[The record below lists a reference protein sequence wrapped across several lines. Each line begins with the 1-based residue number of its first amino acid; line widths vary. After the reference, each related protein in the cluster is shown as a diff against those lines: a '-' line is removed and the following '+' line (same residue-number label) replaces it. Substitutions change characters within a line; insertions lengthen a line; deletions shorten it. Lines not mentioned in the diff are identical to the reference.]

1 MDATWIVMAFAV
13 GWLAGRV
20 GLPPLVGYLCAGL
33 LLSTQRYD
41 PGPLVAQLSDVGVA
55 LLLFA
60 VGLKVRW
67 QSLIGREVVGVGILH
82 FVIVGALG
90 TLLVAGLG
98 LTGKAGMVVGLCLG
112 LSSTVVTIKLLES
125 RSELGAYHGRIA
137 VGILILQDLFAI
149 GLLVWLGSKAISP
162 VSLLLFALPLLRPLA
177 AQILERCGHSELMLL
192 FGIAAALG
200 SASLAK
206 LLGISPELGAL
217 LAGITLAGHERS
229 NELSKTIWGV
239 RELLLV
245 AFFLQIGMMG
255 LPPSADL
262 GAVALILL
270 AIPAKAYLLFVLFM
284 LFRLRSRTAFVA
296 ATGLASFSE
305 FALIIANAGVSGGVL
320 PERWVP
326 ILGLATLI
334 SMAVIAPIDRN
345 VHTLYER
352 LAGWL
357 RKFERGERHEEH
369 EPTNLGSA
377 DWVIIGM
384 GRTGGGAYKALEAQG
399 HRPIGLDADPAKIA
413 RSIGKG
419 RRVVYGDAEDPEL
432 WTGLDLDGVSGVLL
446 TLPDLE
452 AKVRAIRYLRARGFE
467 GIIAA
472 TTLFNEEDPV
482 MIRHGVDI
490 LVHPFAGAGERLAQE
505 AMQAVRA

>member
-1 MDATWIVMAFAV
+1 MAFAV

-20 GLPPLVGYLCAGL
+20 GLPPLVGYLGAGL
-33 LLSTQRYD
+33 LLSSQRYD
-41 PGPLVAQLSDVGVA
+41 PGPLVGQLSDVGVA
-55 LLLFA
+55 LLLFV

-67 QSLIGREVVGVGILH
+67 QSLVGREVVGVGILH
-82 FVIVGALG
+82 FLLLGALG
-90 TLLVAGLG
+90 TLLMAGLG
-98 LTGKAGMVVGLCLG
+98 LTGKPGMILGLCLG

-125 RSELGAYHGRIA
+125 RSELGAYHGRVA
-137 VGILILQDLFAI
+137 VGILILQDLLAI

-162 VSLLLFALPLLRPLA
+162 AALLLLAIPLSRPLV

-192 FGIAAALG
+192 FGIAAAIG
-200 SASLAK
+200 GASLATY
-206 LLGISPELGAL
+206 LGISPELGAL
-217 LAGITLAGHERS
+217 LAGIALAGHERS
-229 NELSKTIWGV
+229 NELAKTIWGV

-255 LPPSADL
+255 LPPSSDF

-270 AIPAKAYLLFVLFM
+270 AVPAKAYLFFVLFTR
-284 LFRLRSRTAFVA
+284 FRLRSRTAFVA
-296 ATGLASFSE
+296 STGLASFSE
-305 FALIIANAGVSGGVL
+305 FALIVGNAAAGNGVL
-320 PERWVP
+320 PEKWVP

-334 SMAVIAPIDRN
+334 SMAVVAPVNRN

-352 LAGWL
+352 LGSWL
-357 RKFERGERHEEH
+357 RRFERGALHEEH
-369 EPTNLGSA
+369 EPTHLGAA

-399 HRPIGLDADPAKIA
+399 HRPIGLDADPAKIS
-413 RSIGKG
+413 RSIAKG

-432 WTGLDLDGVSGVLL
+432 WTGLDVGGIHGVLL

-452 AKVRAIRYLRARGFE
+452 AKVRAIRYLRARGFT

-472 TTLFNEEDPV
+472 TTLYNEEDPI
-482 MIRHGVDI
+482 MLRHGVDI

-505 AMQAVRA
+505 AMQAVKA

>member
-20 GLPPLVGYLCAGL
+20 GLPPLVGYLGAGL
-33 LLSTQRYD
+33 LLSSQHYN
-41 PGPLVAQLSDVGVA
+41 PGPLVGQLADVGVD

-67 QSLIGREVVGVGILH
+67 RSLIGREVVGVGILH
-82 FVIVGALG
+82 FLILGALG
-90 TLLVAGLG
+90 TLLMAGLG
-98 LTGKAGMVVGLCLG
+98 LTGKPGILVGLCLA

-125 RSELGAYHGRIA
+125 RSEVGAYHGRIA

-149 GLLVWLGSKAISP
+149 GLLVWLGSKAVSP
-162 VSLLLFALPLLRPLA
+162 ASLLLLAIPLSRPIVTR
-177 AQILERCGHSELMLL
+177 ILERCGHSELMLL
-192 FGIAAALG
+192 FGIASALG
-200 SASLAK
+200 AASLAK
-206 LLGISPELGAL
+206 YLGVSPELGAL
-217 LAGITLAGHERS
+217 LAGVALAGHERS

-255 LPPSADL
+255 LPPVGDI
-262 GAVALILL
+262 GAVGLVLL
-270 AIPAKAYLLFVLFM
+270 VLPAKAYLFFVLFM

-296 ATGLASFSE
+296 ATGLSSFSE
-305 FALIIANAGVSGGVL
+305 FALIISSAAVTSGVL
-320 PERWVP
+320 PAKWMP

-334 SMAVIAPIDRN
+334 SMAVIAPINRS
-345 VHTLYER
+345 VHSLYES
-352 LAGWL
+352 LGGWL

-369 EPTNLGSA
+369 EPTQLGSA

-399 HRPIGLDADPAKIA
+399 HRPIGLDADPAKIS

-432 WTGLDLDGVSGVLL
+432 WGGLELDGVKGVLL
-446 TLPDLE
+446 TMPDLE
-452 AKVRAIRYLRARGFE
+452 AKVRAIRYLRSRGYE

-472 TTLFNEEDPV
+472 TTLYNEEDPI
-482 MIRHGVDI
+482 MLDQGVDI

-505 AMQAVRA
+505 AMQSVKV